1 MRIRLALVLLAAA
14 TAAQLACAPTGA
26 KNAGSQSGM
35 ASQAGTAADSAA
47 IEAAIARF
55 DSAMNA
61 GDVDAIV
68 AMFAP
73 DAVSIPPDAPPATG
87 SDAIRK
93 LWTDFLAQ
101 GKVKTHNVGKQLW
114 ISGSLAAGWGTY
126 TADVQPAQGSPVHET
141 GEFAGIWQK
150 QADGSWKG
158 VMNIWNRDAP
168 APSM

>member
-1 MRIRLALVLLAAA
+1 MRTRLALVFLAAA
-14 TAAQLACAPTGA
+14 TAAQLGCTPSGQQ
-26 KNAGSQSGM
+26 NAGSQSAM

-47 IEAAIARF
+47 LEAAIAGF

-61 GDVDAIV
+61 GDVDGLV
-68 AMFAP
+68 AMFTP
-73 DAVSIPPDAPPATG
+73 DAVSSPPDAPPAVG

-101 GKVKTHNVGKQLW
+101 GQVKTHNVAKQIW
-114 ISGSLAAGWGTY
+114 ISGSLAAGWGVY
-126 TADVQPAQGSPVHET
+126 TSDVQPAQGSPVHEA
-141 GEFAGIWQK
+141 GEFGAIWQK